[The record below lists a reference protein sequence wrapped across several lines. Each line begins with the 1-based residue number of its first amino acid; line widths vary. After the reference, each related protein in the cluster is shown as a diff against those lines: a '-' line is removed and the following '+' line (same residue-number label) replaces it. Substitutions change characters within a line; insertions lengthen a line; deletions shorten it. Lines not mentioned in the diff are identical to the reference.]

1 MTLRRQYAVPILAT
15 VLLLWTT
22 GAAFALSLANVIDLR
37 TLDSSEETGI
47 ANGALFYQNT
57 DQSSGTGYIDPFL
70 RLQDSPI
77 EEAFNTDYRSG
88 GGGGQA
94 PLDAKSDPNYTH
106 SLTFGELATVTVD
119 GTDYYLFSLD
129 LDEPNAGPKR
139 DLSLDEV
146 KIYVGDSPDL
156 SSLAGLTLKWDMDGA
171 GDATVLLNGGALSP
185 GNGGDDM
192 QMLVPK
198 SFFAGVD
205 ADSYMYFYTKF
216 GATLEADAGSNVD
229 ADASFEEWRALLGE
243 GPPEVPE
250 PGTLLLLGA
259 GLAGFIRLRRKQA

>member
-1 MTLRRQYAVPILAT
+1 MAKNPRRAVPILVA
-15 VLLLWTT
+15 LLMVGTT
-22 GAAFALSLANVIDLR
+22 SAAFAVSLANVIDLR
-37 TLDSSEETGI
+37 TEGSSEETGI
-47 ANGALFYQNT
+47 ANGALFYQST

-106 SLTFGELATVTVD
+106 SLTFGELATVTV
-119 GTDYYLFSLD
+119 GTTDYYLFSLD
-129 LDEPNAGPKR
+129 LDEPNAGPFR

-146 KIYVGDSPDL
+146 KIYAGGTPDL
-156 SSLAGLTLKWDMDGA
+156 DSVGGLPLLWSMDGA

-192 QMLVPK
+192 QMLVPT

-205 ADSYMYFYTKF
+205 AGSYMYFYTKF
-216 GATLEADAGSNVD
+216 GSTLAADVGSNVD
-229 ADASFEEWRALLGE
+229 ADASFEEWRARTTE
-243 GPPEVPE
+243 PPDVPE
-250 PGTLLLLGA
+250 PGTLVLLGA
-259 GLAGFIRLRRKQA
+259 GLAGLIRVRRKRK